1 MLRTMLDNLVFQN
14 VRSFKNRQ
22 DFGLDPKQSQPVFR
36 ITGDYNSGKSNLV
49 RAFELLQQ
57 VVSFPNR
64 DATTPLITDTYNDN
78 EDNTLFDI
86 EFVYQDLCYEYYLEY
101 NADQV
106 IYEALIVDQN
116 TIFSRR
122 KQRITGAT
130 RHLRALA
137 MNVRPNELMLYHA
150 QQNNVKDAINVFNWL
165 TTQMQIL
172 DLTNL
177 SDKDLERLLNKPELK
192 QEILDILKQL
202 GFQITDLDVFYN
214 KKPVNYGNTDSAD
227 LDTGNDSLLL
237 NYLKNNQPKY
247 KLFCNYTVNGQKVA
261 RDVNDES
268 TSVKAILVLLI
279 NALVS
284 EDRLLLI
291 DNFDHYFGSKRNK
304 ILELLE
310 QKSSNHLL
318 MTETSLNNTKSDFSI
333 SKNSLGESTIS
344 LPF

>member
-1 MLRTMLDNLVFQN
+1 MLDNLAFQN

-22 DFGLDPKQSQPVFR
+22 NLGIDPKQNQPVFKV
-36 ITGDYNSGKSNLV
+36 TGDYNSGKSNLV

-57 VVSFPNR
+57 VVSLPNR

-78 EDNTLFDI
+78 EENTVFDI
-86 EFVYQDLCYEYYLEY
+86 EFKYQDLYYEYYLEY
-101 NADQV
+101 NANQV
-106 IYEALIVDQN
+106 IHETLIVDQM
-116 TIFSRR
+116 TIFSRN
-122 KQRITGAT
+122 KQRIKGAT

-165 TTQMQIL
+165 TQQLQIL

-177 SDKDLERLLNKPELK
+177 SDKDLETLLNKPELK

-214 KKPVNYGNTDSAD
+214 KKPVNYDNIDSVD
-227 LDTGNDSLLL
+227 LDTGNNSLLL
-237 NYLKNNQPKY
+237 NYLKSNQPKY
-247 KLFCNYTVNGQKVA
+247 KLFCNYTVNGQKAA

-268 TSVKAILVLLI
+268 TSVIAILVLLI
-279 NALVS
+279 NALVG
-284 EDRLLLI
+284 EDRLLI
-291 DNFDHYFGSKRNK
+291 VDNFDHYFGSKRNE

-318 MTETSLNNTKSDFSI
+318 VTETSLNNTKSDFSI

>member
-1 MLRTMLDNLVFQN
+1 MLDNLVFQN
-14 VRSFKNRQ
+14 IRSFKNRQ

-36 ITGDYNSGKSNLV
+36 VTGDYNSGKSNFV

-57 VVSFPNR
+57 VVSLPNR

-101 NADQV
+101 NAEQV
-106 IYEALIVDQN
+106 IYEALIVDQM

-165 TTQMQIL
+165 TQQLQIL
-172 DLTNL
+172 DLANL
-177 SDKDLERLLNKPELK
+177 SDKNLETLLNKPELK

-202 GFQITDLDVFYN
+202 DFQITDLDVFYN
-214 KKPVNYGNTDSAD
+214 KKPVNYGNADSDD
-227 LDTGNDSLLL
+227 LDTNNNLLL
-237 NYLKNNQPKY
+237 DYLKKSQPKY

-268 TSVKAILVLLI
+268 TSVAAILVLLI
-279 NALVS
+279 NALVG
-284 EDRLLLI
+284 EDRLLI
-291 DNFDHYFGSKRNK
+291 VDNFDHYFGSKRNE
-304 ILELLE
+304 ILKLLE

-318 MTETSLNNTKSDFSI
+318 VTETSLNNTKSDFSI

>member
-1 MLRTMLDNLVFQN
+1 MLDNLIFQN

-22 DFGLDPKQSQPVFR
+22 DLGFDPKQSQPVFR
-36 ITGDYNSGKSNLV
+36 VTGDYNSGKSNFV
-49 RAFELLQQ
+49 RAIELLQQ
-57 VVSFPNR
+57 VVALPNR

-78 EDNTLFDI
+78 KDNIMFDI
-86 EFVYQDLCYEYYLEY
+86 EFGYQDLYYEYSLEY

-106 IYEALIVDQN
+106 IHETLIVDQM
-116 TIFSRR
+116 TIFSRN
-122 KQRITGAT
+122 KQRIKGAT

-165 TTQMQIL
+165 TQQMQIL

-177 SDKDLERLLNKPELK
+177 SDKDLETLLNKPELK

-202 GFQITDLDVFYN
+202 DFQITGLDVFYN
-214 KKPVNYGNTDSAD
+214 KKPVNYDKADSD
-227 LDTGNDSLLL
+227 NLDTGNDSLLL
-237 NYLKNNQPKY
+237 NYLKSNEPKY
-247 KLFCNYTVNGQKVA
+247 KLFCNYTINGQKVA

-268 TSVKAILVLLI
+268 SSVKAILVLLI
-279 NALVS
+279 NALVG
-284 EDRLLLI
+284 EERLLI
-291 DNFDHYFGSKRNK
+291 VDNFDHYFGSKRSK

-318 MTETSLNNTKSDFSI
+318 VTETSLNNTKSDFSI

>member
-1 MLRTMLDNLVFQN
+1 MLRTMLDNLIFQN

-22 DFGLDPKQSQPVFR
+22 DLGFDPKQSQPVFR
-36 ITGDYNSGKSNLV
+36 VTGDYNSGKSNFV
-49 RAFELLQQ
+49 RAIELLQQ
-57 VVSFPNR
+57 VVALPNR

-78 EDNTLFDI
+78 KDNIMFDI
-86 EFVYQDLCYEYYLEY
+86 EFGYQDLYYEYSLEY

-106 IYEALIVDQN
+106 IHETLIVDQM
-116 TIFSRR
+116 TIFSRN
-122 KQRITGAT
+122 KQRIKGAT

-165 TTQMQIL
+165 TQQMQIL

-177 SDKDLERLLNKPELK
+177 SDKDLETLLNKPELK

-202 GFQITDLDVFYN
+202 DFQITGLDVFYN
-214 KKPVNYGNTDSAD
+214 KKPVNYDKADSD
-227 LDTGNDSLLL
+227 NLDTGNDSLLL
-237 NYLKNNQPKY
+237 NYLKSNEPKY
-247 KLFCNYTVNGQKVA
+247 KLFCNYTINGQKVA

-268 TSVKAILVLLI
+268 SSVKAILVLLI
-279 NALVS
+279 NALVG
-284 EDRLLLI
+284 EERLLI
-291 DNFDHYFGSKRNK
+291 VDNFDHYFGSKRSK

-318 MTETSLNNTKSDFSI
+318 VTETSLNNTKSDFSI

>member
-1 MLRTMLDNLVFQN
+1 MLDNLVFQN

-22 DFGLDPKQSQPVFR
+22 NLGIDPKQNQPVFKV
-36 ITGDYNSGKSNLV
+36 TGDYNSGKSNLV

-57 VVSFPNR
+57 VVSLPNR
-64 DATTPLITDTYNDN
+64 DATTPLITDTYNNN
-78 EDNTLFDI
+78 EENTVFDI
-86 EFVYQDLCYEYYLEY
+86 EFKYQDLYYEYYLEY
-101 NADQV
+101 NANQV
-106 IYEALIVDQN
+106 IHETLIVDQM
-116 TIFSRR
+116 TIFSRN
-122 KQRITGAT
+122 KQRIKGAT

-137 MNVRPNELMLYHA
+137 INVRPNELMLYHA

-165 TTQMQIL
+165 TQQMQIL

-177 SDKDLERLLNKPELK
+177 SDKDLEALLNKPELK

-202 GFQITDLDVFYN
+202 DFQITGLDVFYN
-214 KKPVNYGNTDSAD
+214 KKPVNYDNIDSDD

-237 NYLKNNQPKY
+237 NYLKSNESKY
-247 KLFCNYTVNGQKVA
+247 KLFCNYTINGQKVA

-279 NALVS
+279 NALVG
-284 EDRLLLI
+284 EDRLLI
-291 DNFDHYFGSKRNK
+291 VDNFDHYFGSKRNE

-318 MTETSLNNTKSDFSI
+318 VTETSLNNIKSDFSI

>member
-1 MLRTMLDNLVFQN
+1 MLDNLIFQN

-22 DFGLDPKQSQPVFR
+22 DLGFNPKQSQPVFKV
-36 ITGDYNSGKSNLV
+36 TGDYNSGKSNFV
-49 RAFELLQQ
+49 RAIELLQQ
-57 VVSFPNR
+57 VVTLPNR

-78 EDNTLFDI
+78 KDNIIFDI
-86 EFVYQDLCYEYYLEY
+86 EFGYQDLYYEYSLEY

-106 IYEALIVDQN
+106 IHEALIVDQM
-116 TIFSRR
+116 TIFSRN
-122 KQRITGAT
+122 KQRIKGAT

-165 TTQMQIL
+165 TQQLQIL

-177 SDKDLERLLNKPELK
+177 SDKDLETLLNKPELK
-192 QEILDILKQL
+192 QEILDILQKL

-214 KKPVNYGNTDSAD
+214 KKPVNYGSAD
-227 LDTGNDSLLL
+227 SDDLDNGTNNLLL
-237 NYLKNNQPKY
+237 NYLTSNQPKY
-247 KLFCNYTVNGQKVA
+247 KLFCNYTVNGKKVA

-268 TSVKAILVLLI
+268 TSVKAILALLI
-279 NALVS
+279 NALVG
-284 EDRLLLI
+284 EERLLI
-291 DNFDHYFGSKRNK
+291 VDNFDHYFGSKRNE

-318 MTETSLNNTKSDFSI
+318 VTETSLNNTKSDFSI

>member
-22 DFGLDPKQSQPVFR
+22 DFGLDPKQSQPVFKV
-36 ITGDYNSGKSNLV
+36 TGDYNSGKSNLV

-57 VVSFPNR
+57 VVSLPNT

-86 EFVYQDLCYEYYLEY
+86 EFVYQDLYYEYYLEY
-101 NADQV
+101 NAEQV

-177 SDKDLERLLNKPELK
+177 SDKDLETLLNKPELK
-192 QEILDILKQL
+192 QEILDILQRL

-214 KKPVNYGNTDSAD
+214 KKPVNYDKADSAD

-237 NYLKNNQPKY
+237 NYLKNSQPKY
-247 KLFCNYTVNGQKVA
+247 KLFCNYTVNDQKAA

-268 TSVKAILVLLI
+268 TSVIAILALLI
-279 NALVS
+279 NALVG

-318 MTETSLNNTKSDFSI
+318 MTETSLNNTKADFSI
-333 SKNSLGESTIS
+333 SKNSLDESTIS

>member
-1 MLRTMLDNLVFQN
+1 MLDNLAFQN

-22 DFGLDPKQSQPVFR
+22 DFGIDPKQKQPAFKV
-36 ITGDYNSGKSNLV
+36 TGDYNSGKSNLV

-57 VVSFPNR
+57 VVALPNR

-78 EDNTLFDI
+78 EDNTMFDI
-86 EFVYQDLCYEYYLEY
+86 EFKYQDLYYEYYLEY
-101 NADQV
+101 NANQV
-106 IYEALIVDQN
+106 IYETLVVDQN

-122 KQRITGAT
+122 KQHITGAT

-165 TTQMQIL
+165 TQQLQIL

-177 SDKDLERLLNKPELK
+177 SDKNLETLLNKPELK
-192 QEILDILKQL
+192 QEILDILQKL
-202 GFQITDLDVFYN
+202 SFQITDLDVFYN
-214 KKPVNYGNTDSAD
+214 KKSVNYGNAD
-227 LDTGNDSLLL
+227 FDDLNISNDSLLL

-261 RDVNDES
+261 HDVNDES
-268 TSVKAILVLLI
+268 TSITAILTLLI
-279 NALVS
+279 NALVG
-284 EDRLLLI
+284 EDRLLII

-310 QKSSNHLL
+310 QKSNNHLL
-318 MTETSLNNTKSDFSI
+318 VTETSLNNIKSDFSI